1 MLVSRNG
8 CLLSPGLWT
17 VQVSAKSSLTQG
29 PPIPA
34 CFQLN
39 SLLLGAQRSSI
50 PHGAGKGRNLR
61 GAIYVLHFIS
71 AVSSLYYFD
80 AFAENCDF
88 WPLWCQREGT
98 APPPTSISHLPPPSR
113 LLLEEL
119 YGWVWSTPPSSLPPS
134 PSPIPHSPPFSLLS
148 HPLPLP
154 ILLLLLQ
161 SPSLLLPAPFSLSP
175 PLGDAS
181 LWLESWKVTQ
191 GSAKRK
197 GILLYLKILSPDKL
211 LQLCFCI

>member
-1 MLVSRNG
+1 MGLHTGTDPPRLGHSLSMLVSRNG

-71 AVSSLYYFD
+71 AVSSLYYISAILGCRGFGGLCQ
-80 AFAENCDF
+80 APCSGQLQYLPESMQNENTK
-88 WPLWCQREGT
+88 LGR
-98 APPPTSISHLPPPSR
+98 
-113 LLLEEL
+113 
-119 YGWVWSTPPSSLPPS
+119 GWESQC
-134 PSPIPHSPPFSLLS
+134 
-148 HPLPLP
+148 PLPEGPQRPSTADSRSPRDGNLHAGTHVHT
-154 ILLLLLQ
+154 Q
-161 SPSLLLPAPFSLSP
+161 SLDEWA
-175 PLGDAS
+175 
-181 LWLESWKVTQ
+181 
-191 GSAKRK
+191 RN
-197 GILLYLKILSPDKL
+197 SPDWYPQPGTKR
-211 LQLCFCI
+211 QLP